1 MNYVNLIIGNL
12 CSLLAMA
19 TDSISSTRKTA
30 KEMLLIQ
37 NLSQLVYCTSGIVL
51 KGYSA
56 AVQNVVSMLRN
67 FLAIKKV
74 NSKVAE
80 WILVLLGV
88 VLGVWFNNLG
98 LMGYLPVIAN
108 LQYTLVMF
116 RFRENERALKIS
128 FLVNAALFAVF
139 NIVIYNVVGVV
150 TNLVVFVTTGLCLI
164 RPKKA

>member
-164 RPKKA
+164 GPKKA